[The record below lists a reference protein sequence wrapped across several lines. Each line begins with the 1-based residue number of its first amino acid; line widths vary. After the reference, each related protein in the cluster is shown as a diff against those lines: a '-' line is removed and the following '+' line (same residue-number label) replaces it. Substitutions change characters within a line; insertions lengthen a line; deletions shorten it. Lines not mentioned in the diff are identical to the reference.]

1 MPDICGPGHGGQKEK
16 AHHKDKKNAGTGTPG
31 SNHKKKSKNGI
42 GNSPGMAS
50 KKGFHGKEGS
60 RDGGGGGVSK
70 KAGLGVEE
78 AFRGAGGGGV
88 AHDEFFEVVYPTAAL
103 VVMHKF
109 PTGAREAPERE
120 EEEEQE
126 ALREEGAKRAAKRRG
141 ADVPVKIERFFDGHS
156 DDVTAIAVHPA
167 GVIVASGQVRGF
179 VKPRSTVATFDQ
191 TGGFLVVDYRILFC
205 QLIRGNI
212 VL

>member
-1 MPDICGPGHGGQKEK
+1 MPDIGGGPGHGGQKEK
-16 AHHKDKKNAGTGTPG
+16 THHKDKKNAGTGTPG
-31 SNHKKKSKNGI
+31 GSHKKKNKNGI

-60 RDGGGGGVSK
+60 RDGGSGGGGGSK
-70 KAGLGVEE
+70 KAGIGVEE

-109 PTGAREAPERE
+109 PTGARDTPER

-179 VKPRSTVATFDQ
+179 VKPSNAVATFD
-191 TGGFLVVDYRILFC
+191 
-205 QLIRGNI
+205 
-212 VL
+212 